1 MRRAQRVI
9 PRTTRVTRRRSRR
22 RHASECALP
31 RRREVTIARP
41 RRRTMMVRSARP
53 PSPPPFRDC
62 EAAHTSAISHGL
74 ADPCRFASRS
84 TVRQHQSPA
93 NLDGQVS
100 PTQFRC
106 STSGSHPG
114 TWTGRAAKQ
123 QELRRCL
130 EEPGQA
136 GGPGI
141 SGRGT
146 PCQPEEQGATALGQG
161 PVPC

>member
-1 MRRAQRVI
+1 MRAPAKPPRANG
-9 PRTTRVTRRRSRR
+9 
-22 RHASECALP
+22 
-31 RRREVTIARP
+31 RREVTIAP
-41 RRRTMMVRSARP
+41 RRRTTIARS
-53 PSPPPFRDC
+53 SPLRDY
-62 EAAHTSAISHGL
+62 EAACTSIISHGL
-74 ADPCRFASRS
+74 ADPCPSAFRS
-84 TVRQHQSPA
+84 TVRQYQSPA
-93 NLDGQVS
+93 NLDGQVP

-141 SGRGT
+141 SGRGA
-146 PCQPEEQGATALGQG
+146 PRQPEEPGATAFGQG